1 MTDDHDD
8 VPGASAA
15 ARAML
20 ARKYAFA
27 RVAAQLDDGEADVF
41 RQADPGTIRDI
52 SLRQVDHAALYA
64 GLALAEVDAA
74 ELEIRRVYLNESG
87 RDSLLAVARQ
97 HLTLAQLP
105 DADGPGDD
113 AEGYGKSGGLPL

>member
-64 GLALAEVDAA
+64 GD
-74 ELEIRRVYLNESG
+74 Y
-87 RDSLLAVARQ
+87 LLAVARQ

>member
-74 ELEIRRVYLNESG
+74 ELEIRRVYL
-87 RDSLLAVARQ
+87 LAVARQ

>member
-1 MTDDHDD
+1 MTEAAGRHMAAEIDEQPDLFAGLLAERAAIQRVGERIAEHR
-8 VPGASAA
+8 PRFALLA
-15 ARAML
+15 AR
-20 ARKYAFA
+20 
-27 RVAAQLDDGEADVF
+27 G
-41 RQADPGTIRDI
+41 
-52 SLRQVDHAALYA
+52 SSDHAALYA

-87 RDSLLAVARQ
+87 RDYLLAVARQ